1 MASISPSRIELT
13 EQQRRELK
21 RRAQA
26 YTSPYCQVI
35 RAKIILMSAAG
46 LANNEIAARLDT
58 SPQVVHRW
66 RRRFSEQGLEGLMD
80 NRRPGRPVTFGPAVA
95 VSRGQAACL

>member
-1 MASISPSRIELT
+1 MASIRPFRIELT
-13 EQQRRELK
+13 EQQRRELGQ
-21 RRAQA
+21 RAQA

-35 RAKIILMSAAG
+35 RAKIILMSAEG

-66 RRRFSEQGLEGLMD
+66 RKRF
-80 NRRPGRPVTFGPAVA
+80 
-95 VSRGQAACL
+95 